1 MNVEAA
7 SRSVSSA
14 APAPAGSPIID
25 IAHLEKI
32 FVTVRNERIHALS
45 DISLS
50 VHEREFVT
58 VVGPSGCGKT
68 TLLKILAG
76 LVPLTS
82 GTVSVDGRPVAAPRR
97 DIGIVFQNPVL
108 LPWRTVMENVLLPAE
123 VQAIPLGKARPRA
136 RDLLKMVGLAD
147 FEEKYPMELSGGMQQ
162 RAAISRALV
171 SDPRLLLMDEP
182 FGALDAMTREQ
193 MNLDL
198 QRIWRESGKTV
209 LLITHSIPEAVFL
222 GDRVVVMTPRPGRIA
237 RMVEVPMPR
246 PRPLDAMGDPVFGQL
261 TSDIRRL
268 LYGHGSADGGPSAA
282 YAAPSGGLS

>member
-1 MNVEAA
+1 MNVEA
-7 SRSVSSA
+7 SRPVSSA
-14 APAPAGSPIID
+14 ARAPAPSPIID
-25 IAHLEKI
+25 IAQLEKI
-32 FVTVRNERIHALS
+32 FVTVRNERVHALH

-50 VHEREFVT
+50 VREREFVT

-76 LVPLTS
+76 LVSATA
-82 GTVSVDGRPVAAPRR
+82 GTVRVDGKPVAAPRR
-97 DIGIVFQNPVL
+97 DIGIVFQNPIL

-123 VQAIPLGKARPRA
+123 VQGIPLDAARRRA
-136 RDLLKMVGLAD
+136 RDLLEMVGLAD
-147 FEEKYPMELSGGMQQ
+147 FEDKYPMELSGGMQQ

-237 RMVEVPMPR
+237 RMVEVAMPR
-246 PRPLDAMGDPVFGQL
+246 PRSIDAMGDPVFGQL
-261 TSDIRRL
+261 TSEIRRL
-268 LYGHGSADGGPSAA
+268 LYGYGPADAMSAA
-282 YAAPSGGLS
+282 DAVPSGGIS

>member
-1 MNVEAA
+1 MRMDAA
-7 SRSVSSA
+7 DRTAGA
-14 APAPAGSPIID
+14 ATSMPPSMPIIE

-32 FVTVRNERIHALS
+32 FLTVRNARIQALS

-50 VHEREFVT
+50 VREREFVT

-76 LVPLTS
+76 LAPVTAGVVRVA
-82 GTVSVDGRPVAAPRR
+82 GTPVAAPRR

-108 LPWRTVMENVLLPAE
+108 LPWRTIMENVLLPAE
-123 VQAIPLGKARPRA
+123 VQGIPSATARSRA
-136 RDLLKMVGLAD
+136 RDLLKMVGLSD
-147 FEEKYPMELSGGMQQ
+147 FEDKYPMELSGGMQQ

-193 MNLDL
+193 MNLEL

-222 GDRVVVMTPRPGRIA
+222 GDRVVVLTPRPGRIA
-237 RMVEVPMPR
+237 RIIDVGLPR
-246 PRPLDAMGDPVFGQL
+246 PRSIDAMGDPKFGRL
-261 TSDIRRL
+261 TVQIRRL
-268 LYGHGSADGGPSAA
+268 LYGHGDAGPQNL
-282 YAAPSGGLS
+282 PSGGIS